1 MSLHQDLISLRRLLT
16 MKPGTDGYIYV
27 DAFDETNKNVEAYNY
42 LTLGIRPLDSREIS
56 NERYFRIREGVEEKE
71 GASIDQSIIPLSILM
86 RETKISCYKLR
97 QSFLA

>member
-1 MSLHQDLISLRRLLT
+1 MDIFTLMLLT
-16 MKPGTDGYIYV
+16 KQIKMHKL
-27 DAFDETNKNVEAYNY
+27 VEAYNY

-56 NERYFRIREGVEEKE
+56 NELYFRIREGVEEKE

>member
-1 MSLHQDLISLRRLLT
+1 MSLHQDLISLRRNQGQMDIFTLMLLT
-16 MKPGTDGYIYV
+16 KQIKMHNLLKLTC
-27 DAFDETNKNVEAYNY
+27 NY

-56 NERYFRIREGVEEKE
+56 NELYFRIREGVEEKE

>member
-1 MSLHQDLISLRRLLT
+1 MSLHQDLLSLRRLLT

-56 NERYFRIREGVEEKE
+56 N
-71 GASIDQSIIPLSILM
+71 AIIFLSILSFAGDFVVVI
-86 RETKISCYKLR
+86 ISFNLI
-97 QSFLA
+97 SFYLGL